1 MLPQYSQLRRYDFGV
16 FASVLCDLIVATAF
30 RREATFFGSL
40 AKVSQLRRV
49 AVCARA
55 RTGQMIVTT
64 RAIHKRL
71 ILIFSLP
78 GCQAHERRG
87 HAGGN
92 PYPAG
97 SLSSVHSERGR
108 WLGGSEE
115 SKRGTAGG

>member
-1 MLPQYSQLRRYDFGV
+1 MLPQCSQLRRYDFDV
-16 FASVLCDLIVATAF
+16 FASVLCDFIVATAF
-30 RREATFFGSL
+30 RSEATFLGSL

-71 ILIFSLP
+71 ILIFSLL

-87 HAGGN
+87 ARRGN
-92 PYPAG
+92 PYPR
-97 SLSSVHSERGR
+97 RGVGHDCVVPNPR
-108 WLGGSEE
+108 GWLVA
-115 SKRGTAGG
+115 RVQP